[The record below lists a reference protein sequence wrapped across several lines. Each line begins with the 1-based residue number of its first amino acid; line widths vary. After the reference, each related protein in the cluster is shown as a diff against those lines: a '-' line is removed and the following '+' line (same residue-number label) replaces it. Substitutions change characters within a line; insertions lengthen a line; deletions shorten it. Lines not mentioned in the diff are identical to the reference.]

1 MGSSADREAR
11 CRRRLARLG
20 LAAVFLA
27 AALAPAL
34 GAAGEATDQLRG
46 SVDRILEILRDPR
59 LKAPA
64 RTAERRAR
72 IRQVIRNRFDFT
84 EIARRALATHWAAR
98 TPQEQ
103 RSFVAVFS
111 DLLERSYIDKIEAY
125 TDERILYVGER
136 VEGDF
141 AEVRTKLEGK
151 KNLDFPVDYR
161 LLRRDGTWWVYDVI
175 IEGVSLVGNYRT
187 QFNKI
192 IRTSS
197 YPELVK
203 RMQAKL
209 EGDTAEDLGVPAPTP
224 RPR

>member
-1 MGSSADREAR
+1 MGPAVGRGGGWGRGLASA
-11 CRRRLARLG
+11 G
-20 LAAVFLA
+20 LAALLLA
-27 AALAPAL
+27 VAPGPA
-34 GAAGEATDQLRG
+34 AAGEVTEQLR
-46 SVDRILEILRDPR
+46 SSIDRVLESLRDPR
-59 LKAPA
+59 LKAPG
-64 RTAERRAR
+64 RTGERRAR
-72 IRQVIRNRFDFT
+72 IRQVIRDRFDFA

-98 TPQEQ
+98 TPEEQ
-103 RSFVAVFS
+103 RAFVALFS

-125 TDERILYVGER
+125 SEERILYVGER
-136 VEGDF
+136 AEGDF
-141 AEVRTKLEGK
+141 AEVRTRLEGQ

-161 LLRRDGTWWVYDVI
+161 LFRRDGKWWVYDVI

-197 YPELVK
+197 YPELLR

-209 EGDTAEDLGVPAPTP
+209 EGETADDLGAPAPTP